1 MLEGSVN
8 ITATG
13 SKEGQTEQLSTTD
26 SVVFMGVEPGSRLA
40 ALVTEEQISLDD
52 IEHIDAGKAALLGKG
67 AFGEVRKV
75 IWRKTPAAAKVC
87 HESMPHQQKMLFL
100 RELELMVRCRH
111 PNIVQ
116 FLGYVDHP
124 FIIVMEYLPAGDLRA
139 YWQSRSLAVPHKTR
153 ICIDILRG
161 LGYLH
166 NRKPSSIIHRDI
178 KPTNVL
184 MTLSGVA
191 KITDFG
197 LSRLKQA
204 GKAAADAT
212 PEAGRMRP
220 TAVSTRTAPAYP
232 VSSCE
237 YHHDNTKEVG
247 TVPYM
252 APEANMQGYDE
263 RWTSIPLR
271 SPSTSSSNRLASRG
285 STCGRSRQSTCAPSS
300 RRWAQRGLP
309 IGRARS
315 SSWRRLRRRSR
326 RASSRR
332 SRPNRV
338 LAAWCAER

>member
-263 RWTSIPLR
+263 KVDIYSAAITFYELFEQTRFEGFDMWALAPVNLR
-271 SPSTSSSNRLASRG
+271 
-285 STCGRSRQSTCAPSS
+285 
-300 RRWAQRGLP
+300 P
-309 IGRARS
+309 IIKKMG
-315 SSWRRLRRRSR
+315 
-326 RASSRR
+326 
-332 SRPNRV
+332 
-338 LAAWCAER
+338 AERPADRPSALELVETFATTQPPRKLAPQPPESSACCVVC